1 MSLQTESGLDLL
13 TESGL
18 PLLAE
23 GESGGSDP
31 LTVTLHGKVALALS
45 LSGALTLTTTAV
57 LLTARAT
64 LELHS
69 AGNLNTFYRLIGTLT
84 LTTNVQLGTIQ
95 PPPRLTV
102 LTQNGALIAWF
113 MGHPGTVHLSVQ
125 VDDQPEFSPALIWLN
140 GATGPAIVKL
150 DSPALPTDGL
160 THRITV
166 RARNQHGDTTSAAA
180 TVALYA
186 QSAPP
191 PPSETPEWCGATLL
205 RQGTQDLG
213 DLIEIQW
220 RHNGAVRIIVKLRKR
235 NTTGQKFIWAEETLG
250 YADYDEDTF
259 RAENIGQRVW
269 DSSPGQLHDVWL
281 GVSALGGG
289 GFGPVCWAT
298 SAVQV
303 KERNGEPNWP
313 GQSNINTEPDKQTKQ
328 SLTLEAIGYESMAFM
343 NTQFEG
349 TTLSDWTFVPTVHA
363 KLINRIKTLIAQ
375 GGNVTINDLGRF
387 EARWNADR
395 TVRSVAFVPSAG
407 FREGTRR
414 GYSMRDSEVT
424 P

>member
-13 TESGL
+13 TESGQ
-18 PLLAE
+18 PLLSE
-23 GESGGSDP
+23 GETASGGGD
-31 LTVTLHGKVALALS
+31 TVTLHGKATLTLECA
-45 LSGALTLTTTAV
+45 GALTLTTTTV
-57 LLTARAT
+57 FLTARAT

-69 AGNLNTFYRLIGTLT
+69 AGTLRSFYRLIGTLT
-84 LTTNVQLGTIQ
+84 LEARLQLGTIQ

-102 LTQNGALIAWF
+102 LTQDGTLIVWF
-113 MGHPGTVHLSVQ
+113 MGHPGTVQISVQ
-125 VDDQPEFSPALIWLN
+125 VDDQPEFSPAVTWLN
-140 GATGPAIVKL
+140 GTAGPAIVKL

-166 RARNQHGDTTSAAA
+166 NARNQHGDTTSTAA

-191 PPSETPEWCGATLL
+191 PPSENPEWCGATLI

-213 DLIEIQW
+213 DLIEVQW
-220 RHNGAVRIIVKLRKR
+220 RHAGAVRITVKLRKR
-235 NTTGQKFIWAEETLG
+235 NITGQKFIWAEETLG

-259 RAENIGQRVW
+259 RVENIGQRVW
-269 DSSPGQLHDVWL
+269 DSQPGKLRDVWL

-303 KERNGEPNWP
+303 KERNGDPNWP
-313 GQSNINTEPDKQTKQ
+313 GQSNINTELDKLTKQ
-328 SLTLEAIGYESMAFM
+328 SLTLETIGYETMAFII
-343 NTQFEG
+343 TQFKG
-349 TTLSDWTFVPTVHA
+349 TTINAWTFVPLVHA
-363 KLINRIKTLIAQ
+363 KLIRRIKDVIAK
-375 GGNVTINDLGRF
+375 GGNVTINNLGRF
-387 EARWNADR
+387 DARWNADR
-395 TVRSVAFVPSAG
+395 TTRSVGFVPSAG

-414 GYSMRDSEVT
+414 GYSMSDSEAT